1 MEHGPLPVIGKTST
15 LPLTVYCPVISS
27 GFEKLILPFVLKL
40 STSTFKASITALV
53 KPMILTSF
61 NFKSILTA
69 LLEPFPCSIS
79 NDGNSNG
86 SIAGILSFGY
96 PSAKSGMTDWMEV
109 FKHLSRFGSL
119 FLHKLKA
126 ISVIKN
132 NYKNIKKSKAYNNT
146 NI

>member
-1 MEHGPLPVIGKTST
+1 MVHGPLPVIGKTST

-27 GFEKLILPFVLKL
+27 GFVKLILPLVLKL
-40 STSTFKASITALV
+40 STSTFNESITVLV

-69 LLEPFPCSIS
+69 LLEPLPCSIS

-86 SIAGILSFGY
+86 SMAGILSFGY

-119 FLHKLKA
+119 FLHKLKD
-126 ISVIKN
+126 ISVKKI
-132 NYKNIKKSKAYNNT
+132 YKNIRKTKV
-146 NI
+146 